1 MPAALEAEHPDGIRP
16 RAGPDDRR
24 TPVTDIH
31 GTREFPAQFRPRK
44 GMQITLI
51 EIPGVV
57 IAPPLFLQDRPAP
70 QQVIRVDGTSLR
82 VAEFRETLKRL
93 KLPVQFQQR
102 RAEPRALLG
111 KGGVITDRPFDAMP

>member
-1 MPAALEAEHPDGIRP
+1 MKIA
-16 RAGPDDRR
+16 
-24 TPVTDIH
+24 
-31 GTREFPAQFRPRK
+31 
-44 GMQITLI
+44 LI

-111 KGGVITDRPFDAMP
+111 KGGVITDRPFDFDRINRGVHFVQFQQFLQCRDLAVGG